1 MNDGHNETEALR
13 QAAARYLAGGVLHH
27 LTAIR
32 GFSLPIMVRGKG
44 SRLWD
49 SDGKEYIDYY
59 LGSASIVL
67 GHAHPAVVDA
77 VRRQAE
83 WGSNFFEVSP
93 ATLAL
98 AQLVVESVPC
108 AEVLKYAP
116 TGTEAVATSL
126 RIARAITGKNK
137 VLKFEGAN
145 HGSHDLQFWGYRHRA
160 PLNYPSAPPDS
171 IGVPSEIGKY
181 VLVAPYNDLAATEA
195 LIRANEDDL
204 AAVIAEPLLGNVR
217 PKPGFLEG
225 VRRITKERS
234 IPLVFDEIV
243 SGFRLALGGA
253 QEFYGVVPDMTALG
267 KSLGGGYPIGALVG
281 ARKYLDILSPSEVAA
296 GRYVMQV
303 GTFSGN
309 PISCTA
315 GAATIRELRQRGTY
329 ERLHAIG
336 QTLGDGLREIARRF
350 GIPLFVV
357 NVGPMVDMWFTD
369 REIDSYPATW
379 MADSS
384 LMRQFK
390 LGLIER
396 GIWSPPGLKMFLCL
410 AHTDEDIARTL
421 EAAEASMRALKPGE
435 TQTTT

>member
-1 MNDGHNETEALR
+1 MNDGHNQTEAMR

-32 GFSLPIMVRGKG
+32 GIPLPIMVRGKG
-44 SRLWD
+44 SHLWD

-77 VRRQAE
+77 VRRQE
-83 WGSNFFEVSP
+83 ERGSNFFEITP
-93 ATLAL
+93 ATLEL

-137 VLKFEGAN
+137 ILKFEGAN
-145 HGSHDLQFWGYRHRA
+145 HGSNDMQFWGYRHRE
-160 PLNYPSAPPDS
+160 PLDYPRAEPDS
-171 IGVPSEIGKY
+171 IGVPKEIGKY

-195 LIRANEDDL
+195 LIRANKDDL

-225 VRRITKERS
+225 VRRITAERS

-281 ARKYLDILSPSEVAA
+281 SRKYLDILSPAEVAA

-315 GAATIRELRQRGTY
+315 GAATIKALRAPGTY

-336 QTLGDGLREIARRF
+336 RTLGDGLREIAGRL
-350 GIPLFVV
+350 GIPMFVV

-379 MADSS
+379 IADTAT
-384 LMRQFK
+384 MRRFK

-410 AHTDEDIARTL
+410 SHSDEDIARTL
-421 EAAEASMRALKPGE
+421 EAAEASMRALKPGRLK
-435 TQTTT
+435 